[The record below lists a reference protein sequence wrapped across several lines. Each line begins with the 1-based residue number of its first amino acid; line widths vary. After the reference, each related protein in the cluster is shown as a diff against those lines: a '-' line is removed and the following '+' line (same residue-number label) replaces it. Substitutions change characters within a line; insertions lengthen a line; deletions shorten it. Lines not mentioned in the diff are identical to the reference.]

1 MEESDKSV
9 KIETTRADTHA
20 ALEDRLTSVDRDDE
34 EEEVLPKATVHNDKD
49 SIKNNNNK
57 SNNNNNSGSG
67 SESLT
72 SPVSSRAK
80 SSFFITDI
88 LSTENTRVTL
98 PRGDRSLCN
107 EDNPQH
113 HRLDV
118 FSRAG
123 RSPFNSESFDELVKR
138 KYGIKRSYDETDL
151 VSEPASP
158 VSQSERDNL
167 DEEDNGSSSSC
178 SKHKKPRKART
189 AFTDHQLNCLE
200 KSFERQKYLS
210 VQDRMELAAKLNLTD
225 TQVKTWYQNRRTKW
239 KRQTAVGLE
248 LLAEAGNYTAF
259 QRMMQ
264 SSSYW
269 SPYHQ
274 QTARILSSIDP
285 YYFRPASTSLPSAQ
299 NPLLSRMFGLQPS
312 LGNLPS

>member
-34 EEEVLPKATVHNDKD
+34 EEEVLPKTTVHNDKD

-57 SNNNNNSGSG
+57 SNNNNNNNSGSG

-158 VSQSERDNL
+158 VSQSERKNVF
-167 DEEDNGSSSSC
+167 S
-178 SKHKKPRKART
+178 A
-189 AFTDHQLNCLE
+189 
-200 KSFERQKYLS
+200 
-210 VQDRMELAAKLNLTD
+210 
-225 TQVKTWYQNRRTKW
+225 
-239 KRQTAVGLE
+239 
-248 LLAEAGNYTAF
+248 
-259 QRMMQ
+259 
-264 SSSYW
+264 
-269 SPYHQ
+269 
-274 QTARILSSIDP
+274 SSIII
-285 YYFRPASTSLPSAQ
+285 F
-299 NPLLSRMFGLQPS
+299 
-312 LGNLPS
+312 LGNIYL

>member
-1 MEESDKSV
+1 MEESNKSV
-9 KIETTRADTHA
+9 DIETNEEEARSASEERVTCSDR
-20 ALEDRLTSVDRDDE
+20 LED
-34 EEEVLPKATVHNDKD
+34 EEVSVRTTVHTDKD
-49 SIKNNNNK
+49 TIKNN
-57 SNNNNNSGSG
+57 SSTPGG
-67 SESLT
+67 EALT

-88 LSTENTRVTL
+88 LSSDKTRVSL
-98 PRGDRSLCN
+98 PKGDNVLCSD
-107 EDNPQH
+107 ENPH
-113 HRLDV
+113 HRLDMY
-118 FSRAG
+118 SRVG
-123 RSPFNSESFDELVKR
+123 HSPFNAESFDELVKR

-167 DEEDNGSSSSC
+167 DEEDSASSSC

-285 YYFRPASTSLPSAQ
+285 YYFRPSSTSLPSAQ
-299 NPLLSRMFGLQPS
+299 NPLLTRMFGLQPS